1 MKGKRAI
8 LIFFV
13 LVILILAP
21 MLILSHKRSLELR
34 AAEEQKK
41 QADIHA
47 VEAVILPAIQ
57 TVGITDLK
65 ILSIEEDSIGYYY
78 YLDVYST
85 SDTFS
90 QLSNTEKLRVL
101 NAADSA
107 AEKQSF
113 AFPDGSVYQYDYN
126 YGHLIVLSDNYLYKS
141 IGDTLWVSEYDS
153 EYGLTSPLNHYD
165 KIYDATPS
173 NSSSSSNSSSGE
185 KCYWCNGTGSV
196 RYNYGS
202 SDLDAIL
209 SGHDPYTYGTCA
221 SCGGTGKAK

>member
-65 ILSIEEDSIGYYY
+65 IFSIEEDSIGYYY

-126 YGHLIVLSDNYLYKS
+126 YGHLIVLSDNYLCFLFCCK
-141 IGDTLWVSEYDS
+141 
-153 EYGLTSPLNHYD
+153 
-165 KIYDATPS
+165 
-173 NSSSSSNSSSGE
+173 NS
-185 KCYWCNGTGSV
+185 K
-196 RYNYGS
+196 RR
-202 SDLDAIL
+202 
-209 SGHDPYTYGTCA
+209 
-221 SCGGTGKAK
+221 